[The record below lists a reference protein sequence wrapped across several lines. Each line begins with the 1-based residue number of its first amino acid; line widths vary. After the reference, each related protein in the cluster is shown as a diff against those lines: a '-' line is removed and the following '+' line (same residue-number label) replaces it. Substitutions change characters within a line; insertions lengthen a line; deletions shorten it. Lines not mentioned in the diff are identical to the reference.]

1 MKLFFSKIGF
11 KLILVV
17 GITTILIVSVYAF
30 FTIKSQN
37 DVLIAEVE
45 RHGNQLSEA
54 LKKSMH
60 FEMLANNRESIH
72 NMIQTI
78 GEEESIKQ
86 VRIFN
91 KSGEII
97 YSSTKSDIG
106 LMLNMQEESCF
117 ACHAK
122 DEPLQRLSI
131 NERTRIFKEEGDGIR
146 ILGIINPIY
155 NEKSCYT
162 ADCHAH
168 SSSQTV
174 LGVLDITMPLND
186 VDDQIA
192 KSEINIFI
200 FSLISVLAIAFIIAL
215 FIRRWVVKP
224 VNGLVTAT
232 KNVAAGNLQY
242 SIETIKQDELG
253 QLARSFNNM
262 TQKLAEARMQLFQ
275 SDKMASLGRLAAGVA
290 HEINNPLTGVL
301 TYSSFLLK
309 RTKDNPEFQEDLKV
323 IVRETKR
330 SREIVKELL
339 DFARQSVPKKNKA
352 DINEIIER
360 AYTVVENQLSLNKV
374 EFEKNFEKDL
384 PQITVDSNQMQQVFI
399 NLIVNASDAIGSDGG
414 KIKVNTK
421 KIDLSPFGVMQVK
434 KAECSKRHDLID
446 EQVKIEGMPT
456 IKLLVRQNEKENIVY
471 LDSIYGKKDHKIDF
485 NLNTNKEFD
494 IECPTCGIEMKDQ
507 NENCPECGSPL
518 YKIDTPGQG
527 VLKGC
532 LNKNCLWQT
541 WPEVE
546 ASGRRDF
553 IEIIIEDNGKGIS
566 KENLSKIFDPFFS
579 TKGQKGTGLGLAVIW
594 GIIDNH
600 DGTIKVES
608 EVNVGTTFTIRLPL
622 EPLRKQ

>member
-1 MKLFFSKIGF
+1 MKHFVSKIGF
-11 KLILVV
+11 RLILAV
-17 GITTILIVSVYAF
+17 GITTLIIISVYAF
-30 FTIKSQN
+30 LSIKSQQN
-37 DVLIAEVE
+37 VLLAEVE

-60 FEMLANNRESIH
+60 YEMLANNRESIH
-72 NMIQTI
+72 NMIRTI
-78 GEEESIKQ
+78 GEEPCIKE

-97 YSSTKSDIG
+97 YSAHESDIG
-106 LMLNMQEESCF
+106 LMLDMQGESCY
-117 ACHAK
+117 ACHAE
-122 DEPLQRLSI
+122 DEPLQRLSM
-131 NERTRIFKEEGDGIR
+131 NERTRIYQDDTEGIR
-146 ILGIINPIY
+146 VLGIINPIY
-155 NEKSCYT
+155 NEETCYT

-168 SSSQTV
+168 TESQTV
-174 LGVLDITMPLND
+174 LGVLDITMCLRE
-186 VDDQIA
+186 VDEQIQ
-192 KSEINIFI
+192 KSELNILL
-200 FSLISVLAIAFIIAL
+200 FSLISILGISFIL
-215 FIRRWVVKP
+215 VFFIRKWVVKP
-224 VNGLVTAT
+224 VSGLVTAT

-242 SIETIKQDELG
+242 SIQTDQKDEMG
-253 QLARSFNNM
+253 QLANSFNHM

-330 SREIVKELL
+330 SREIVKGLL

-360 AYTVVENQLSLNKV
+360 AHTVVENQLSINKV
-374 EFEKNFEKDL
+374 EFKKEFEESL
-384 PQITVDSNQMQQVFI
+384 PKIIIDSNQMQQVFI
-399 NLIVNASDAIGSDGG
+399 NLIVNASDAIGKDGG
-414 KIKVNTK
+414 TVTVTTK
-421 KIDLSPFGVMQVK
+421 KIELSPYGVLQIK
-434 KAECSKRHDLID
+434 KAECSKRHNLID
-446 EQVKIEGMPT
+446 EENKIEGLPT
-456 IKLLVRQNEKENIVY
+456 IKLLVRQNEKEHTAFLN
-471 LDSIYGKKDHKIDF
+471 SIYGNKDHQIDF
-485 NLNTNKEFD
+485 NLNVNKEFN
-494 IECPTCGIEMKDQ
+494 IECPSCGVSMKPE
-507 NENCPECGSPL
+507 ENCPECNSPL

-532 LNKNCLWQT
+532 INKNCFWQT

-546 ASGRRDF
+546 ASGQRDF
-553 IEIIIEDNGKGIS
+553 IEIIIADTGTGIP

-608 EVNVGTTFTIRLPL
+608 ELNAGTKFIIRLPL